1 MADRSN
7 QIEMDQKSDCNVVFD
22 TRQRVGTRTGERADH
37 LATGGTDSQMKFTL
51 EHNPFTDVM
60 FVDVLPLEAES
71 KVDVIELGHVLG
83 FPGQIQ
89 ARVDRQKQIFYGMTI
104 QNYSGFRHTLL
115 WRYRMWSVQR
125 AIQLLVTT
133 IIAGLCIDHS
143 RHAMSP
149 C

>member
-1 MADRSN
+1 MAHRGN
-7 QIEMDQKSDCNVVFD
+7 QIEMDETSDCNVVFD
-22 TRQRVGTRTGERADH
+22 TRQRAATGTGERSDY
-37 LATGGTDSQMKFTL
+37 LATDCKDRQMKFTL

-60 FVDVLPLEAES
+60 FVDLLPLESES
-71 KVDVIELGHVLG
+71 KVEVIELGHVLG

-104 QNYSGFRHTLL
+104 QNYSGFRSTLL

-133 IIAGLCIDHS
+133 IIAGLGIDRS

>member
-1 MADRSN
+1 MAHRSD
-7 QIEMDQKSDCNVVFD
+7 QIEMDEKSDCNVVFD
-22 TRQRVGTRTGERADH
+22 TRQRVAARTSERTDH
-37 LATGGTDSQMKFTL
+37 LATSCKDSQMRFTL

-60 FVDVLPLEAES
+60 FVDLLPLEAGS
-71 KVDVIELGHVLG
+71 KVEVIELGSVLG

-89 ARVDRQKQIFYGMTI
+89 ARVDREKEIFYGMTI
-104 QNYSGFRHTLL
+104 QNYSGFRRTLL

-133 IIAGLCIDHS
+133 IIAGLCIDRS
-143 RHAMSP
+143 RHAMLP